1 MSTLFRIAPSIL
13 SADFARLGEEVSRVV
28 EAGADL
34 IHFDVMDNH
43 YVPNLTFGPM
53 VCAALKPYA
62 AVPVDVHLMVEPVD
76 DLIQSFAKAGAD
88 IITFHPEASR
98 HVDRSLSLIKDLGCQ
113 AGLVLNPATPVYV
126 LENVLDRLD
135 MVLLM
140 SVNPG
145 FGGQSFIP
153 QTLVK
158 IRQVRDLLDM
168 YEGESGR
175 HVALATKMADSP
187 EQVLAFLHDL
197 ARRAKP
203 FAEKD
208 LAELQAFARDTL
220 GLAQLQAW
228 DVAYAG
234 EKLRQAK
241 YAFSETEVK
250 KYFPVNKVLGGLF
263 AQIHRLYGVNLM
275 EKRVPV
281 WHPDVRYFELEK
293 GGSIIGGVYLD
304 LYAREGKRG
313 GAWMNDYRGRRCFT
327 TGDKIG
333 QMQTPVAYLVCNFT
347 PPVGGKE
354 ARLSHDEI
362 ITLFHETGHGL
373 HHLLTQVDE
382 LGVSGINGVEWDAV
396 ELPSQFMEN
405 FVWEYD
411 VLAEMSAHEEN
422 GAPLPRALFDKMVA
436 AKNFQRGMFM
446 VRQMEFALFDMQ
458 IYSQSEEGRL
468 NEWPQVLE
476 AVRREVSVVQPP
488 AYNRFALSFGHIFAG
503 GYSAGYYSYSW
514 AEVLSADAYAAF
526 EESDDVKA
534 TGKRFW
540 QEVLAVGGSRSAM
553 ESFKAFRGREPKID
567 ALLRHSGFD
576 ADAA

>member
-175 HVALATKMADSP
+175 HVALEVDGGIKVDNIAAVAAAGADTFVAGSAIFG
-187 EQVLAFLHDL
+187 QHDCE
-197 ARRAKP
+197 AVIRQMR
-203 FAEKD
+203 
-208 LAELQAFARDTL
+208 AEL
-220 GLAQLQAW
+220 
-228 DVAYAG
+228 
-234 EKLRQAK
+234 
-241 YAFSETEVK
+241 
-250 KYFPVNKVLGGLF
+250 
-263 AQIHRLYGVNLM
+263 
-275 EKRVPV
+275 
-281 WHPDVRYFELEK
+281 
-293 GGSIIGGVYLD
+293 
-304 LYAREGKRG
+304 
-313 GAWMNDYRGRRCFT
+313 
-327 TGDKIG
+327 
-333 QMQTPVAYLVCNFT
+333 
-347 PPVGGKE
+347 
-354 ARLSHDEI
+354 
-362 ITLFHETGHGL
+362 
-373 HHLLTQVDE
+373 
-382 LGVSGINGVEWDAV
+382 
-396 ELPSQFMEN
+396 
-405 FVWEYD
+405 
-411 VLAEMSAHEEN
+411 
-422 GAPLPRALFDKMVA
+422 A
-436 AKNFQRGMFM
+436 A
-446 VRQMEFALFDMQ
+446 
-458 IYSQSEEGRL
+458 I
-468 NEWPQVLE
+468 
-476 AVRREVSVVQPP
+476 
-488 AYNRFALSFGHIFAG
+488 
-503 GYSAGYYSYSW
+503 
-514 AEVLSADAYAAF
+514 
-526 EESDDVKA
+526 
-534 TGKRFW
+534 
-540 QEVLAVGGSRSAM
+540 
-553 ESFKAFRGREPKID
+553 
-567 ALLRHSGFD
+567 
-576 ADAA
+576 